1 MPDYTHGEEI
11 FHTVSHIAGGV
22 VGLAALISCVV
33 VAALHGNVWGIVS
46 GAVFGATMILLYTTS
61 SIYHALRPGCTAKR
75 VFQVLDHCTIFLL
88 IAGTYTPLTLVSIRG
103 ESAWLGWTVFG
114 AIWGLA
120 VLGISL
126 NAVDLKSYRVF
137 SMVCF
142 LCMGWCIVLTW
153 NVTARAV
160 SSDGMLLMLLGGVF
174 YTIGAVLY
182 AIGSKR
188 RYFHSVFHV
197 FVVAGS
203 IMHALCIVL
212 FVM

>member
-1 MPDYTHGEEI
+1 
-11 FHTVSHIAGGV
+11 
-22 VGLAALISCVV
+22 
-33 VAALHGNVWGIVS
+33 
-46 GAVFGATMILLYTTS
+46 
-61 SIYHALRPGCTAKR
+61 
-75 VFQVLDHCTIFLL
+75 
-88 IAGTYTPLTLVSIRG
+88 
-103 ESAWLGWTVFG
+103 
-114 AIWGLA
+114 
-120 VLGISL
+120 
-126 NAVDLKSYRVF
+126 
-137 SMVCF
+137 MVCF